1 MGAGNPPAPLL
12 SCPPRRGAR
21 IDDVKVIGL
30 RLLFLALIL
39 LAWQITAE
47 RLPPGLFATPLAT
60 LSAARR
66 LFADGELTTA
76 LLASLRV
83 YLLGTIS
90 AGVVGI
96 VVGVLMGVVRPLG
109 RMLDIF
115 VYALAATPRVAFVP
129 LIIVLLGLGV
139 EAKAFIVF
147 MGAVMPVI
155 LNAYTG
161 VSEADPDLMEMA
173 RATGASPGRIF
184 LHVIL
189 PGSLPILMVGLRL
202 GATIGLINTV
212 VAELYTAVTGLG
224 GLLAIYG
231 NSFRMAEYFV
241 VVLTLSL
248 VGVAVTETLRHLEN
262 RLTRWRT
269 ASAR

>member
-1 MGAGNPPAPLL
+1 M
-12 SCPPRRGAR
+12 
-21 IDDVKVIGL
+21 KVIGL

-39 LAWQITAE
+39 LAWQITAQ

-60 LSAARR
+60 LSAASR
-66 LFADGELTTA
+66 LLADGELTTA
-76 LLASLRV
+76 LLARLRV

-90 AGVVGI
+90 AGIVGI
-96 VVGVLMGVVRPLG
+96 AVGVLMGVVRPIG
-109 RMLDIF
+109 HMLDVF

-147 MGAVMPVI
+147 MGAVMPVV
-155 LNAYTG
+155 LNTYAG
-161 VSEADPDLMEMA
+161 VSDADPDLVEMA

-189 PGSLPILMVGLRL
+189 PGALPILMVGLRL

-262 RLTRWRT
+262 RLTRWRD
-269 ASAR
+269 ASSR

>member
-1 MGAGNPPAPLL
+1 M
-12 SCPPRRGAR
+12 
-21 IDDVKVIGL
+21 KVIGL

-39 LAWQITAE
+39 FAWQLTAD

-60 LSAARR
+60 LSAAGR
-66 LFADGELTTA
+66 LFSDGQLTSA
-76 LLASLRV
+76 LMASLRV
-83 YLLGTIS
+83 YLLGTG
-90 AGVVGI
+90 AAAVVGI
-96 VVGVLMGVVRPLG
+96 AIGVLMGVVRPIG
-109 RMLDIF
+109 QMLDIF

-139 EAKAFIVF
+139 EAKVFIVF
-147 MGAVMPVI
+147 MGAVMPVV
-155 LNAYTG
+155 LNAYLG
-161 VSEADPDLMEMA
+161 VSEADPDLVEMA
-173 RATGASPGRIF
+173 RSTGASRGRIF

-189 PGSLPILMVGLRL
+189 PGALPILMVGLRL

-248 VGVAVTETLRHLEN
+248 VGVVVTETLRHLEN
-262 RLTRWRT
+262 RLMSWR
-269 ASAR
+269 AVSAR